1 MMGKALLCL
10 IALVLAATGCEPI
23 PTPEQQ
29 FTKDLKT
36 LDTAWQQGGEARK
49 SLLSKG
55 LTADNQSC
63 HEIYAATSASDHPAD
78 SKEFAA
84 KRQAYFVNGCLGLPK
99 PGSSPSSTS
108 PTTTPRSPTSTV
120 TG

>member
-1 MMGKALLCL
+1 MTKKALLCL
-10 IALVLAATGCEPI
+10 IALAICGCGLT

-36 LDTAWQQGGEARK
+36 LDTTWQQGGEARK

-55 LTADNQSC
+55 LTADDKSC
-63 HEIYAATSASDHPAD
+63 REIYAATAASDHPED
-78 SKEFAA
+78 GKEFAA

-108 PTTTPRSPTSTV
+108 PTTTPRSPTTTV

>member
-1 MMGKALLCL
+1 MTRKALLCL
-10 IALVLAATGCEPI
+10 IALALPLAVMGCDY

-55 LTADNQSC
+55 LTADDKSC
-63 HEIYAATSASDHPAD
+63 REIYAATGASDHPGD
-78 SKEFAA
+78 TKEFAA

-99 PGSSPSSTS
+99 PGSSSSTA
-108 PTTTPRSPTSTV
+108 PTTTP
-120 TG
+120 